1 MNILFLNHA
10 KSQCGVYNYG
20 TRLYDIW
27 KKSNKLEFIYLEVN
41 SLEEYNQINFDNFK
55 FIVYNY
61 HVCTMEW
68 LKPRTITKKSIN
80 IGILHECYPQL
91 FHYCINTQSDIP
103 RPIFES
109 ITSKIQSNDTSV
121 VNFLEYGLNTNIPII
136 GSFGFGFTNKGFD
149 KIVNYVNQQFDKAI
163 IKIIMPFAD
172 YGDKTG
178 EKSRYVSSLCSMTN
192 KKPGIEILIIHDFLH
207 DNDILYFLSKNNV
220 NVFLYD
226 KMEGRGISSTID
238 FAMSV
243 HTPLC
248 ISDSY
253 MFRHIYNDSICLYKN
268 SFSECITNSIEYMKQ
283 FREIYSHKNSIKFI
297 EDFILSI
304 NLK

>member
-1 MNILFLNHA
+1 MNILFLNHG

-20 TRLYDIW
+20 TRIFDIW
-27 KKSNKLEFIYLEVN
+27 KKSDKLEFIYSEVN

-55 FIVYNY
+55 FIFYNY

-68 LKPRTITKKSIN
+68 LNSNTITKKSIN

-109 ITSKIQSNDTSV
+109 IPSKIQSNDTSV
-121 VNFLEYGLNTNIPII
+121 VNFLEYGLNTDIPIV

-178 EKSRYVSSLCSMTN
+178 EKSRYVSSLCSMAN
-192 KKPGIEILIIHDFLH
+192 QNPSIEILIIHEFLH
-207 DNDILYFLSKNNV
+207 DNDILYFLNNNTV

-226 KMEGRGISSTID
+226 RMEGRGISSTID

-243 HTPLC
+243 NTPLC

-253 MFRHIYNDSICLYKN
+253 MFRHIYSDSICLYKRPFN
-268 SFSECITNSIEYMKQ
+268 ECITNSTEYMKQ
-283 FREIYSHKNSIKFI
+283 FRELYSHRNSIKFI
-297 EDFILSI
+297 EDFIDS
-304 NLK
+304 K